1 MLPVE
6 DSFRCSLHDQEV
18 PRVAGVLGLVD
29 GKLVLV
35 HGVEGN
41 FHDLGV
47 SLPPRLDVAQR
58 QFHAFQ

>member
-47 SLPPRLDVAQR
+47 SLPPRLDVAQ
-58 QFHAFQ
+58 